1 MGDRPMAAHLEGID
15 KTKMTKVGLQ
25 IYIYN
30 GKFCIVLKLVNLTK
44 PPNFI
49 LPITRVCI

>member
-25 IYIYN
+25 IME
-30 GKFCIVLKLVNLTK
+30 
-44 PPNFI
+44 NF
-49 LPITRVCI
+49 V